1 MSPTTELRVLQ
12 STSVPKA
19 VQSEIQKMILSGAF
33 EAGQK
38 LGEVELASHL
48 GVSRG
53 PVREAFRG
61 LEEAGLIRVTKNRGV
76 FVREITP
83 AEANELYGA
92 RAGLDAAAGHM
103 LASRIT
109 DSEVKDLESIVDKM
123 DSLLLRN
130 NLDEYLG
137 CNLRFHDRI
146 VEMAGN
152 GKLLE
157 IYRRLINETHL
168 MRRNSIFRGGGRLVS
183 NQEHRD
189 IVQALATQNPDRA
202 VLAMRGHVI
211 SGRDRY
217 MLSLTPTGAASAGD
231 GSPASSSDAAVDEV
245 GSKHG
250 LLGLTE

>member
-1 MSPTTELRVLQ
+1 MSLTTELRVLQ

-19 VQSEIQKMILSGAF
+19 VQGEIQKMILSGAF

-38 LGEVELASHL
+38 LGEVELASRL

-76 FVREITP
+76 FVREITTT
-83 AEANELYGA
+83 EANELYGA
-92 RAGLDAAAGHM
+92 RAGLDAAAGHL

-109 DSEVKDLESIVDKM
+109 DAEIKELESIVDRM

-130 NLDEYLG
+130 NLDEYLV
-137 CNLRFHDRI
+137 CNFDFHDRI

-168 MRRNSIFRGGGRLVS
+168 MRRSSIYRGGGKLVS

-189 IVQALATQNPDRA
+189 IVKALATRNADQA

-211 SGRDRY
+211 AGRDRY
-217 MLSLTPTGAASAGD
+217 MSSL
-231 GSPASSSDAAVDEV
+231 SSDAAA
-245 GSKHG
+245 
-250 LLGLTE
+250 